1 MKTAHVSSEL
11 SEKLRECASMVGGG
25 NELAR
30 KTGIPRRTLEN
41 YLNGNTEPVPSRLI
55 AIAEAAGADLLWL
68 MAGSGEFRPAQP
80 AQEGGAPEDAGG
92 RAGYESRLEKMR
104 LISATLREAVGREQ
118 LPVNRQV
125 WTDLQGLAYIHNLP
139 HEAIPPIVE
148 LITRAYRQGAARRD
162 SAASAGEDG

>member
-1 MKTAHVSSEL
+1 MA
-11 SEKLRECASMVGGG
+11 GGG

-55 AIAEAAGADLLWL
+55 AIAEASGADLLWL
-68 MAGSGEFRPAQP
+68 MAGPGEFKPAQA
-80 AQEGGAPEDAGG
+80 AQEGASSDGTGG
-92 RAGYESRLEKMR
+92 RVGYESRLEKMR
-104 LISATLREAVGREQ
+104 LISTTLREAVGREQ
-118 LPVNRQV
+118 LPIDRQV

-148 LITRAYRQGAARRD
+148 LITRAYRQGTARRD
-162 SAASAGEDG
+162 NSASAGQAG